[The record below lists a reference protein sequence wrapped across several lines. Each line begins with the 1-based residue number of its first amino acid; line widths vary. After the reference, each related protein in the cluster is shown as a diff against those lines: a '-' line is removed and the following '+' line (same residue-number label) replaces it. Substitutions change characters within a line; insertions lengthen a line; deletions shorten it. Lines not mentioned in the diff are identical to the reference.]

1 MRKIVFF
8 LFLII
13 CMISLIVYDNF
24 YGNTVIKI
32 LESDIFK
39 VENVVYEGDFI
50 YTKDDIKPILDS
62 LKGKSLLYVDERKI
76 ENLVNSDIRIESFD
90 IIKNYPSN
98 IVVKVQEKDLIG
110 LNIVNKKVY
119 LVDKELS
126 PVITLDEKIKIDR
139 KNNLDSNLYMVLTYK
154 NDKEKEELKQILSVL
169 MESKLKTE
177 VSEIL
182 KIDEKWNIIL
192 NDNIKVITTLNVD
205 LKKYNFAYDIYK
217 KEVITEYIDIRF
229 EDITTK

>member
-13 CMISLIVYDNF
+13 CMISLIIYDNF

-39 VENVVYEGDFI
+39 VENVVYEGDFV

-76 ENLVNSDIRIESFD
+76 ENLVNSDIRIEEFD
-90 IIKNYPSN
+90 IIKKYPSN
-98 IVVKVQEKDLIG
+98 IVVKVQEKKLIG
-110 LNIVNKKVY
+110 LNIINKKVY

-126 PVITLDEKIKIDR
+126 PVMTLEEKIKIDR
-139 KNNLDSNLYMVLTYK
+139 KSDLNSDLYMVLTYK
-154 NDKEKEELKQILSVL
+154 NDQEKEELKQILSVL

-192 NDNIKVITTLNVD
+192 NDNIKIITTLNVD

>member
-39 VENVVYEGDFI
+39 VENVEYDGDFI
-50 YTKDDIKPILDS
+50 YTKDDIKPTLDT
-62 LKGKSLLYVDERKI
+62 LVGKSLLYIDDKKI
-76 ENLVNSDIRIESFD
+76 EKSINSDIRIESFD
-90 IIKNYPSN
+90 IIKKYPSN
-98 IVVKVQEKDLIG
+98 IVIKIKEKDFIG
-110 LNIVNKKVY
+110 LSIINKKVY
-119 LVDKELS
+119 LVDSELS
-126 PVITLDEKIKIDR
+126 PIITLDEKLKID
-139 KNNLDSNLYMVLTYK
+139 KKFNLKPNLYMVLNYK
-154 NDKEKEELKQILSVL
+154 NDKEKDELKQILLTV
-169 MESKLKTE
+169 MKSKLKTE
-177 VSEIL
+177 ISEIF
-182 KIDEKWNIIL
+182 KKDEIWNIIL

-205 LKKYNFAYDIYK
+205 LKKYDFAYDIYK
-217 KEVITEYIDIRF
+217 KEIVTEYIDIRF